1 MAVVK
6 MRAAR
11 AGGRRRFPKLM
22 MAGVLLAVGCGNAP
36 ADARDRALDTGFRG
50 VVLDAPLARPD
61 FTLTDTEGRPYDF
74 RGRTEGRLALL
85 FFGYTNC
92 PDICP
97 VHMANLAA
105 VLERFEH
112 DLRARIAL
120 VFVTTDP
127 DRDTPAVLR
136 AWLDRFDPAFVGLT
150 GTTAEID
157 RIQAALGITPAQRPA
172 DATGDYAVGHASQIV
187 AFSPDGPAY
196 VAYPAGVRQVDW
208 AHDLPRLLEPRVWL
222 EGDAP

>member
-1 MAVVK
+1 MWLVAVLVVAGGCGDGSA
-6 MRAAR
+6 AAR
-11 AGGRRRFPKLM
+11 E
-22 MAGVLLAVGCGNAP
+22 
-36 ADARDRALDTGFRG
+36 RAHATGSRG
-50 VVLDAPLARPD
+50 VVLDEPLARPD
-61 FTLTDTEGRPYDF
+61 FTLTDTEGRAYDF
-74 RGRTEGRLALL
+74 RARTDGRLALL

-97 VHMANLAA
+97 VHMANLSA
-105 VLERFEH
+105 VLARFEH

-127 DRDTPAVLR
+127 ARDSPAVLR
-136 AWLDRFDPAFVGLT
+136 AWLDRFDPEFVGLT
-150 GTTAEID
+150 GTIDEID
-157 RIQAALGITPAQRPA
+157 RIQTALGIPPAQRPA

-208 AHDLPRLLEPRVWL
+208 AHDLPRLLDPHAYL
-222 EGDAP
+222 DADARP